1 MLLGENAAE
10 ALEFDISPRKA
21 GTSVFSHTLGAWLPV
36 RRLPGGL
43 IGLDLCATAAADDG
57 LEDALDAEM
66 CARLGAYLSLPADE
80 IRTLHLRL
88 GRLGIEKLLS
98 ILINAQA
105 DDATLKL
112 AKDAQKRRKSCQ
124 QTGNRPKHSS
134 GDGTVN
140 NALRRAEVFVADVKY
155 FRKRPI
161 LHFTDVFSW
170 Y

>member
-1 MLLGENAAE
+1 M
-10 ALEFDISPRKA
+10 
-21 GTSVFSHTLGAWLPV
+21 
-36 RRLPGGL
+36 
-43 IGLDLCATAAADDG
+43 AAADDG
-57 LEDALDAEM
+57 FEDALDAEM
-66 CARLGAYLSLPADE
+66 CAQLGAYLSLSADD
-80 IRTLHLRL
+80 IRTLHRRL
-88 GRLGIEKLLS
+88 GHPGTEKLLS
-98 ILINAQA
+98 ILTNAQA

-112 AKDAQKRRKSCQ
+112 TKEAQKRCKSCQ
-124 QTGNRPKHSS
+124 QTGTRPKHSN